1 MADVRGTQRRQ
12 ELDSCSPGPAETGTT
27 DLTFKTAEERTLPA
41 VSDMEDDDD
50 LKEVSS
56 PARPTAAS
64 KLTRRV
70 ERLREGKQR
79 SISCAPLT
87 ARWHVYKLL
96 HCMVQRLQHLSKQN
110 TCSKVHKH

>member
-1 MADVRGTQRRQ
+1 MAEVRGNKHRQ
-12 ELDSCSPGPAETGTT
+12 ELDSGSPGPAETGTT

-56 PARPTAAS
+56 PARPTAVS
-64 KLTRRV
+64 RRV
-70 ERLREGKQR
+70 ERLQEGKQR
-79 SISCAPLT
+79 SISCAPPT
-87 ARWHVYKLL
+87 ATWQIHKLL

-110 TCSKVHKH
+110 KCSEVHKD